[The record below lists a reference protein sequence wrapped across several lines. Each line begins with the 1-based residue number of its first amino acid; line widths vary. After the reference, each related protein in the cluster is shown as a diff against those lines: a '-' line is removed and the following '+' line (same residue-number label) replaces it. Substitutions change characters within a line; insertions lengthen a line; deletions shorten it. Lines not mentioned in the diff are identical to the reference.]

1 MMLKGP
7 QQYAIPESL
16 YGQFESKGIRLLL
29 EEKVESESGRVLGDL
44 A

>member
-1 MMLKGP
+1 MTLKGP
-7 QQYAIPESL
+7 QQYGIPEIL
-16 YGQFESKGIRLLL
+16 YGQIESKGIRLLL